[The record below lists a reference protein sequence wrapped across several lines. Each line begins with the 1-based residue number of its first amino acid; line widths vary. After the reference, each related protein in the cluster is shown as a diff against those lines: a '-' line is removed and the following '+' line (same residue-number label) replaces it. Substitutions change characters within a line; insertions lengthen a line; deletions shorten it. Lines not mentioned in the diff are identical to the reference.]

1 MPYCFITGATGLLGS
16 YLLRDGLLA
25 GTKMA
30 VLARP
35 NRSQSARQRVEGILG
50 EWERLIGRLLPRP
63 VVIEGDLLSK
73 GLGLEGADVRWLSRH
88 CTSVIHNAAS
98 LSFHSRERDDE
109 PWLSN
114 VTGTRQVLD
123 LCRRTGI
130 RQFHHVS
137 TAYVCGLRN
146 GRILES
152 ELDAAQEF
160 GNDYER
166 SKIEAERMVR
176 DADFLSPVT
185 VYRPSIIVG
194 DSRTGRTTTYHGF
207 YALLRL
213 AHTLVSRL
221 VRGAT
226 AGGEVVSAI
235 GLTGSERKNF
245 VPVDWVSSVM
255 NHILGKPEY
264 YGNTYHLVTRHPVA
278 VSKIADVVQ
287 QAVETYSTLATEAD
301 VSRCDADWFAR
312 SFFSEM
318 AVYRAYWRNDP
329 EFDDT
334 NTVAAAPHLPCPEFD
349 DGKLLRLS
357 KYAIEHNFGKMR
369 SPRVKLDFDVHEHF
383 EGSFSLCAARL

>member
-1 MPYCFITGATGLLGS
+1 M
-16 YLLRDGLLA
+16 
-25 GTKMA
+25 
-30 VLARP
+30 
-35 NRSQSARQRVEGILG
+35 
-50 EWERLIGRLLPRP
+50 
-63 VVIEGDLLSK
+63 
-73 GLGLEGADVRWLSRH
+73 
-88 CTSVIHNAAS
+88 
-98 LSFHSRERDDE
+98 
-109 PWLSN
+109 
-114 VTGTRQVLD
+114 
-123 LCRRTGI
+123 
-130 RQFHHVS
+130 
-137 TAYVCGLRN
+137 
-146 GRILES
+146 
-152 ELDAAQEF
+152 
-160 GNDYER
+160 
-166 SKIEAERMVR
+166 
-176 DADFLSPVT
+176 
-185 VYRPSIIVG
+185 
-194 DSRTGRTTTYHGF
+194 
-207 YALLRL
+207 
-213 AHTLVSRL
+213 
-221 VRGAT
+221 
-226 AGGEVVSAI
+226 SAI

-318 AVYRAYWRNDP
+318 AVYRAYWRDDP

-383 EGSFSLCAARL
+383 EAVCFPLRGSSVIAAARQRWDFRWTAPEGANGASYCTRGDWLQSSRG

>member
-1 MPYCFITGATGLLGS
+1 M
-16 YLLRDGLLA
+16 
-25 GTKMA
+25 
-30 VLARP
+30 
-35 NRSQSARQRVEGILG
+35 
-50 EWERLIGRLLPRP
+50 LPRP

-221 VRGAT
+221 VR
-226 AGGEVVSAI
+226 
-235 GLTGSERKNF
+235 
-245 VPVDWVSSVM
+245 
-255 NHILGKPEY
+255 
-264 YGNTYHLVTRHPVA
+264 
-278 VSKIADVVQ
+278 
-287 QAVETYSTLATEAD
+287 
-301 VSRCDADWFAR
+301 
-312 SFFSEM
+312 
-318 AVYRAYWRNDP
+318 
-329 EFDDT
+329 
-334 NTVAAAPHLPCPEFD
+334 APPLE
-349 DGKLLRLS
+349 
-357 KYAIEHNFGKMR
+357 
-369 SPRVKLDFDVHEHF
+369 
-383 EGSFSLCAARL
+383 ARLCRRSG